1 LSWFGLSLVCMLL
14 CCFKTILAKR
24 LLRTMEPVAFSLCD
38 QLAIV
43 VCLSP
48 LIVRA
53 PWSRLDADFWLFMLA
68 LILPSM
74 LGVVALS
81 QATKL
86 GEMSEVSP
94 LLIFL
99 PVFVAV
105 SGHVFFHE
113 ELSAWGW
120 FGIALVGLGGYL
132 LKLESFRRPWV
143 PIIRFYTDPGARFVW
158 VAIVLG
164 VWTTHIQKLL
174 VVSYDPFLTLFC
186 NSLGICLCLIPSFLR
201 RYPGIQSWR
210 PLWAE
215 QKTWLVLL
223 GLVSSGSALSQFLA
237 YSEGGNAAVVMSI
250 KRLSVILISLYG
262 MKILRESGGFAKAG
276 GIFMMTLGGI
286 YLYMS

>member
-1 LSWFGLSLVCMLL
+1 VEDSVLELV
-14 CCFKTILAKR
+14 R
-24 LLRTMEPVAFSLCD
+24 SVFSLH
-38 QLAIV
+38 A
-43 VCLSP
+43 
-48 LIVRA
+48 
-53 PWSRLDADFWLFMLA
+53 A
-68 LILPSM
+68 LL
-74 LGVVALS
+74 LQNNLS
-81 QATKL
+81 QALASDYGACSLFSMRPTCYRC
-86 GEMSEVSP
+86 MP
-94 LLIFL
+94 LASHRACTLESIGCRL
-99 PVFVAV
+99 LALYAGSDPSVDARCCGPEPGYEAGRAV